1 MNVKQLVASI
11 TELIIKVVI
20 AVFIIMFVY
29 DTAVKA
35 YDFGY
40 RVFAEQ
46 PMTTGEGR
54 IISVYV
60 EDGDSA
66 KDIGEN
72 LQEKGLIRDA
82 NLFFVQELLSE
93 NHGKIKPG
101 IYDLN
106 TSMSSNEMIAIM
118 ATETEAAEE
127 SEESEES
134 EVSEESEAIEEPETV
149 EETVEETE

>member
-1 MNVKQLVASI
+1 MNAKQLVASI
-11 TELIIKVVI
+11 TETIIKVVI

-40 RVFAEQ
+40 RVFAEE

-54 IISVYV
+54 IISVYI
-60 EDGDSA
+60 EEGDSA
-66 KDIGEN
+66 KDIGVN

-82 NLFFVQELLSE
+82 NLFYVQELLSE
-93 NHGKIKPG
+93 NHGQIKPG

-118 ATETEAAEE
+118 SAE
-127 SEESEES
+127 
-134 EVSEESEAIEEPETV
+134 P
-149 EETVEETE
+149 EETEEEE

>member
-1 MNVKQLVASI
+1 MNAKQLVTSI
-11 TELIIKVVI
+11 TETIIKVVI

-29 DTAVKA
+29 NTAVKA

-40 RVFAEQ
+40 RVFAEE

-60 EDGDSA
+60 EEGDSA
-66 KDIGEN
+66 KDVGMN

-82 NLFFVQELLSE
+82 NLFYVQELLSE

-106 TSMSSNEMIAIM
+106 TSMNSNEMIAIM
-118 ATETEAAEE
+118 SAE
-127 SEESEES
+127 
-134 EVSEESEAIEEPETV
+134 P
-149 EETVEETE
+149 EETEEEE

>member
-127 SEESEES
+127 SEESE
-134 EVSEESEAIEEPETV
+134 VSEESEAIEEPETV
-149 EETVEETE
+149 EETE

>member
-1 MNVKQLVASI
+1 MNAKQLVASI
-11 TELIIKVVI
+11 TETIIKVII

-29 DTAVKA
+29 DTGVKA

-40 RVFAEQ
+40 RVFAEE

-54 IISVYV
+54 IISVYI
-60 EDGDSA
+60 EEGDSA
-66 KDIGEN
+66 KDIGVS

-82 NLFFVQELLSE
+82 NLFYVQELLSE

-106 TSMSSNEMIAIM
+106 TSMSSSEMIALM
-118 ATETEAAEE
+118 SAE
-127 SEESEES
+127 
-134 EVSEESEAIEEPETV
+134 PGKL
-149 EETVEETE
+149 EETEEE

>member
-1 MNVKQLVASI
+1 MNAKQLVVSI
-11 TELIIKVVI
+11 TETIIKVVI

-29 DTAVKA
+29 DTGVKA

-40 RVFAEQ
+40 RVFAEE

-54 IISVYV
+54 IISVYI
-60 EDGDSA
+60 EEGDSA
-66 KDIGEN
+66 KDIGVN

-106 TSMSSNEMIAIM
+106 TSMSSSEMITIM
-118 ATETEAAEE
+118 STEA
-127 SEESEES
+127 
-134 EVSEESEAIEEPETV
+134 
-149 EETVEETE
+149 EETE

>member
-1 MNVKQLVASI
+1 MNAKQLVASI
-11 TELIIKVVI
+11 TETIVKVVI

-29 DTAVKA
+29 DTGVKA

-40 RVFAEQ
+40 RVFAEE

-54 IISVYV
+54 IISVYI
-60 EDGDSA
+60 EEGDSA
-66 KDIGEN
+66 KDIGVN

-93 NHGKIKPG
+93 NHGQIKPG

-106 TSMSSNEMIAIM
+106 TSMSSSEMITIM
-118 ATETEAAEE
+118 STEA
-127 SEESEES
+127 
-134 EVSEESEAIEEPETV
+134 
-149 EETVEETE
+149 EETE